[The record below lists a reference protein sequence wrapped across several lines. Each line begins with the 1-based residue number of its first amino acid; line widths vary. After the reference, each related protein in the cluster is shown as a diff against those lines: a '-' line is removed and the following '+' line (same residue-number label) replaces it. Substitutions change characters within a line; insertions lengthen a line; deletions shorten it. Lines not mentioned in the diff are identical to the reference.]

1 MSKLSQIIAENEL
14 SSLLTKNYMGLE
26 LEEHRLLKDGRI
38 SRYPYPAEFLS
49 RRHNPYLKTDF
60 ADNMLEISGTPTLG
74 TDANLANL
82 AMLQQLVT
90 DHLQADE
97 IIWPLS
103 IAPAFSK
110 DDLDFAVHSTLAFGW
125 LNITTIYSK
134 NTARLEKSLP
144 ASISTTASIKRWC
157 NHCGTTV
164 LMKTSPRWPTLRML

>member
-74 TDANLANL
+74 TDTNLANL

-90 DHLQADE
+90 DHLA
-97 IIWPLS
+97 
-103 IAPAFSK
+103 AKHRTCF
-110 DDLDFAVHSTLAFGW
+110 F
-125 LNITTIYSK
+125 
-134 NTARLEKSLP
+134 
-144 ASISTTASIKRWC
+144 KR
-157 NHCGTTV
+157 
-164 LMKTSPRWPTLRML
+164 

>member
-110 DDLDFAVHSTLAFGW
+110 DDL
-125 LNITTIYSK
+125 
-134 NTARLEKSLP
+134 
-144 ASISTTASIKRWC
+144 
-157 NHCGTTV
+157 
-164 LMKTSPRWPTLRML
+164 

>member
-110 DDLDFAVHSTLAFGW
+110 DDLDFAGSFNTRFSYTTLFRSTAKIRHGSRNLYRRPYQLQHQSNVGA
-125 LNITTIYSK
+125 ITV
-134 NTARLEKSLP
+134 
-144 ASISTTASIKRWC
+144 
-157 NHCGTTV
+157 G
-164 LMKTSPRWPTLRML
+164 PRF